1 MRFYPLLLTLI
12 LLASCGINT
21 AKDDSDV
28 SNAVMNMDTITP
40 MPKANPED
48 PYADIYAW
56 QGNLD
61 GQYSVIM
68 WYKEFDDVI
77 VGSLFYT
84 DNKKAKP
91 IQLIGTKGNDSNT
104 RRLLE
109 MWPDGNITGV
119 WDLKLHPVAAEGTW
133 VAPKTGKR
141 FNASLMHI
149 DTAVTIKAID
159 SVGDVSGEYKYRYFE
174 DGGWGTMIAKQQ
186 GNLVVVSFDNI
197 TQAPANNLAI
207 LDNVT
212 LPLNNN
218 VAIYKSSEYGECA
231 FRIRF
236 FKGFAVVDYINDK
249 YECGFGNGASVD
261 GIYVKA
267 K

>member
-12 LLASCGINT
+12 LFASCGINT

-48 PYADIYAW
+48 PYANIYAW

-68 WYKEFDDVI
+68 WYKEFGDVL

-109 MWPDGNITGV
+109 IWPDGNITGV

-133 VAPKTGKR
+133 VAPKTGKE

-159 SVGDVSGEYKYRYFE
+159 SMGDVSGEYKYRYFD
-174 DGGWGTMIAKQQ
+174 DGGWGNMTAKQQ
-186 GNLVVVSFDNI
+186 GNSVVVSFENI
-197 TQAPANNLAI
+197 TRAPANNFAI
-207 LDNVT
+207 VDKVT
-212 LPLNNN
+212 LPLHNK
-218 VAIYKSSEYGECA
+218 VAIYSSSEYGECA

-236 FKGFAVVDYINDK
+236 FKGFAVVDYIDDK
-249 YECGFGNGASVD
+249 YECGFGNGATVN

-267 K
+267 E